1 MIELKNITLTY
12 PDGNNVLK
20 AVDDASFTVGKGK
33 ITGITGPSGS
43 GKSSLLA
50 VASTLIL
57 PDSGCLTIDGVDALT
72 LSRKEATK
80 LRAEKIGI
88 VFQQANLIASL
99 KSWEQ
104 LVAVQETNGL
114 KKAKRAELRSKAME
128 LLEVTGLAGEAD
140 KRPHQLSGG
149 QRQRVNIC
157 RALINDPAVLI
168 VDEPTS
174 SLDQERGHEI
184 IELIMK
190 LTREKNT
197 ATLLVT
203 HDQTHLP
210 RMDDVITMIDGK
222 MVDYQ
227 RGTDDAMVSEQ

>member
-1 MIELKNITLTY
+1 MIELKNIILTF
-12 PDGNNVLK
+12 PDGDTTIT
-20 AVDDASFTVGKGK
+20 AVNDVSLTVESGK
-33 ITGITGPSGS
+33 IAGITGPSGS

-50 VASTLIL
+50 VASTLIK
-57 PDSGCLTIDGVDALT
+57 PDSGTLTINGTDALGLT
-72 LSRKEATK
+72 RKEASK
-80 LRAEKIGI
+80 LRASSIGI
-88 VFQQANLIASL
+88 VFQQANLISSL

-104 LVAVQETNGL
+104 LVAVAETEGV
-114 KKAKRAELRSKAME
+114 KQSERAKMRSKAME
-128 LLEVTGLAGEAD
+128 LLEATGLAGEVN

-157 RALINDPAVLI
+157 RALMNDPSVLI

-174 SLDQERGHEI
+174 ALDQERGHEI

-203 HDQTHLP
+203 HDRTHLP
-210 RMDDVITMIDGK
+210 LMDDVITMVDGQVVIGK
-222 MVDYQ
+222 AND
-227 RGTDDAMVSEQ
+227 SEPENIR

>member
-12 PDGNNVLK
+12 PDGNNLIT
-20 AVDDASFTVGKGK
+20 AVNDVSLTVGAGK
-33 ITGITGPSGS
+33 ITGVTGPSGS

-57 PDSGCLTIDGVDALT
+57 PDSGTISIDGVDAIA
-72 LSRKEATK
+72 LSRKKATK

-88 VFQQANLIASL
+88 VFQQSNLIASL

-104 LVAVQETNGL
+104 LVVVAETEAL
-114 KKAKRAELRSKAME
+114 YLSKEKSAKLRSKALE
-128 LLEVTGLAGEAD
+128 LLEATGLAGEAD

-157 RALINDPAVLI
+157 RALMNDPAVLI

-184 IELIMK
+184 IELIMN

-203 HDQTHLP
+203 HDRTHLP
-210 RMDDVITMIDGK
+210 RMDDVFAMIDGK
-222 MVDYQ
+222 IMNAKNNVEDF
-227 RGTDDAMVSEQ
+227 SI